1 MAVASGHPPRCLCRC
16 QWADAARRAP
26 RGATGWHGATDI
38 IYSSARLGE
47 KTLTTDLA
55 APWNVRPEAWNRG
68 PWSVWTGQAGRSF
81 VLAAGGRQRASRSRG
96 CHPVFAAVQL
106 STAPCSPQ
114 PMGHGGLPSFARRP
128 PRRPESRKNENT
140 LKLLL
145 HRPHHTTTTQGTE
158 ARRRSEGVKR
168 YASCPCFLEW
178 DSRQAHRRAT
188 SHCCPEARASAAH
201 ATFLTLCG
209 ESLS

>member
-47 KTLTTDLA
+47 KTLTTALA

-68 PWSVWTGQAGRSF
+68 PWSVWTGQAGRSCWLLGDANGPRG
-81 VLAAGGRQRASRSRG
+81 LADAIPSLQPYSCPPLPAPPSPWAMAAFHPLQGVPPDAPRAEKMKILSNCCCTDRTTPPQRRE
-96 CHPVFAAVQL
+96 Q
-106 STAPCSPQ
+106 
-114 PMGHGGLPSFARRP
+114 
-128 PRRPESRKNENT
+128 K
-140 LKLLL
+140 
-145 HRPHHTTTTQGTE
+145 E